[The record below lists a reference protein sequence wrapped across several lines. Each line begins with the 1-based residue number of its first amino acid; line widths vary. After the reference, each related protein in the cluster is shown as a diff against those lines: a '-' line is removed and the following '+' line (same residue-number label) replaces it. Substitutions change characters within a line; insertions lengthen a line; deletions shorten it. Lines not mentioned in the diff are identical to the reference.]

1 MTASKRGEERE
12 RERERERENCERY
25 IVGKR
30 VVNKKKKKSV
40 FFAQVV
46 SLNVVISI

>member
-1 MTASKRGEERE
+1 MTASKRG
-12 RERERERENCERY
+12 ERERERENCERY

-30 VVNKKKKKSV
+30 VVKKKKKKSV

-46 SLNVVISI
+46 SLSVVISI